1 MNIFDYAQTI
11 QGTAEQPPGTEPE
24 PIKEKARSCQR
35 CKVNREIADGVKAQ
49 ILLDISKK
57 ENPFLML
64 LYASEVISR
73 MSGDGDQFFLKVRAE
88 LLKTYDDD
96 VLQSTNHEET

>member
-1 MNIFDYAQTI
+1 MNIFDYAQTL
-11 QGTAEQPPGTEPE
+11 QGTAEQPPGTELE
-24 PIKEKARSCQR
+24 TSKARSCQR
-35 CKVNREIADGVKAQ
+35 CKVNKEIADGAKAQ

-64 LYASEVISR
+64 LYASEVVSR

-96 VLQSTNHEET
+96 VLQSTYKDKPEA